1 MTPFLGFPLGE
12 GEADVGGAGIKA
24 GASGARASGA
34 SAGGAGVSGA
44 GAGEAGASGADA
56 GGAGASVADGVA
68 SGLILSANSRMAK
81 RRHLT
86 SLQAESLSL
95 LGTSSSIW
103 WIRSQA
109 LSLVMVCDVVG
120 VAGVVCALGGYFCR
134 SAEVVMA

>member
-1 MTPFLGFPLGE
+1 MTPFLGLPFG
-12 GEADVGGAGIKA
+12 GGGAGTN
-24 GASGARASGA
+24 RASA
-34 SAGGAGVSGA
+34 SRANTSRASVNR
-44 GAGEAGASGADA
+44 AGASGADA

-86 SLQAESLSL
+86 SLQAESLGL

-109 LSLVMVCDVVG
+109 LSLVTSRISFQCSSGMVG
-120 VAGVVCALGGYFCR
+120 IGINGLTGRG
-134 SAEVVMA
+134 

>member
-1 MTPFLGFPLGE
+1 MTPFLGFPLSE
-12 GEADVGGAGIKA
+12 GEA
-24 GASGARASGA
+24 GASGAGADGA

-44 GAGEAGASGADA
+44 GAGETGASEADV

-86 SLQAESLSL
+86 SLQAESLGL

-103 WIRSQA
+103 WIRS
-109 LSLVMVCDVVG
+109 
-120 VAGVVCALGGYFCR
+120 
-134 SAEVVMA
+134 